1 MSRPSRKRF
10 RSLILIPI
18 FGGVFWVTALIA
30 STIPGLLVL
39 GVNVHGLGTASYAGD
54 PGVAIAPLSQQILN
68 DVGRD
73 TGTVATPTA
82 SPAPVAGPSPEPS
95 PTPVPSAT
103 PTPSPTPSATAGAT
117 PSPLPLPS
125 PLPTVSPLPTIL
137 PTPTPAPTPTA
148 TATPARATIT
158 GQVIDT
164 VTQVGIAAARVTSD
178 AGGSATTDINGN
190 FTFDVNAG
198 SYTLTASATGY
209 NSSSQTV
216 AVNGAQTVRV
226 TFRLVSLT
234 ATGGIKGNVTSSVTG
249 AAVVGAMVRLT
260 DGLTTI
266 TDINGSYSFPTV
278 LYGNDAITASA
289 TGYTSQTQ
297 SVTVKPGHTTTLNF
311 GLTP

>member
-103 PTPSPTPSATAGAT
+103 PTPS
-117 PSPLPLPS
+117 
-125 PLPTVSPLPTIL
+125 
-137 PTPTPAPTPTA
+137 PTA